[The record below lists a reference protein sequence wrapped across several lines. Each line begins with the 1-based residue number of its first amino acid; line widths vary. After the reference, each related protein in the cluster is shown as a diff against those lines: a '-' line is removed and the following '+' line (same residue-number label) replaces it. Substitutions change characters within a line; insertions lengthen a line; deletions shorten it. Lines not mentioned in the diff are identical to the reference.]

1 MEFLGVLVLGP
12 KTSKGCDNKI
22 LWSFLVWKTPK
33 NSWGEV
39 SKMYVLNPHVFFWN
53 SPLLKSLPFNKLGNA
68 SQGNLQLG
76 DIGYFGKFLK
86 LGEKK
91 CLVRWRQLN
100 FLLHGTNQPYIL
112 VNQNNSTDSIY
123 KYFLFLLFIILLWF
137 FFLLD
142 YNKIHKKQKFSAF
155 DIVEPRSK
163 EMRLVSYIT
172 CIDLIA

>member
-1 MEFLGVLVLGP
+1 MITKFCGVSWCEKLL
-12 KTSKGCDNKI
+12 KI
-22 LWSFLVWKTPK
+22 PEERFQKCMYSTP
-33 NSWGEV
+33 
-39 SKMYVLNPHVFFWN
+39 MFFFWN

-68 SQGNLQLG
+68 SQRNLQLG

-91 CLVRWRQLN
+91 YLVRWRQLN
-100 FLLHGTNQPYIL
+100 FLLHGPNQPYIL

-123 KYFLFLLFIILLWF
+123 KYFLFLLFIIHLWF

>member
-1 MEFLGVLVLGP
+1 MITKFCGVSWCEKLL
-12 KTSKGCDNKI
+12 KI
-22 LWSFLVWKTPK
+22 PGERFQKCMYSTP
-33 NSWGEV
+33 
-39 SKMYVLNPHVFFWN
+39 MFFFWN

-68 SQGNLQLG
+68 SQRNLQLG